1 MNFQLISAPRL
12 HAPPRFSARLKAT
25 RRFFCQFIYASRR
38 PASRRVSPHL
48 CATQLDVSF
57 VNLSASQRC
66 ATRRISLQ
74 LNAT

>member
-25 RRFFCQFIYASRR
+25 RRFFYPFTS
-38 PASRRVSPHL
+38 
-48 CATQLDVSF
+48 ATRLAATLRD
-57 VNLSASQRC
+57 